1 MKYNE
6 GYYERWAR
14 QQQQNKYRSHFD
26 EKQRRDSDEEAP
38 HSYSSAN
45 NQNHEILCV
54 GMFLL

>member
-1 MKYNE
+1 MKCNE

-38 HSYSSAN
+38 HSYNSVN
-45 NQNHEILCV
+45 NQNRELRSV
-54 GMFLL
+54 EML